1 MQRSD
6 ALLSAAPQGIE
17 TVSPDTKMPRPDRGE
32 GLLEWVTMINR
43 DDHRR

>member
-17 TVSPDTKMPRPDRGE
+17 TVSPGTKSPGLAGGE
-32 GLLEWVTMINR
+32 GLVEGVTMINR
-43 DDHRR
+43 DDPRR